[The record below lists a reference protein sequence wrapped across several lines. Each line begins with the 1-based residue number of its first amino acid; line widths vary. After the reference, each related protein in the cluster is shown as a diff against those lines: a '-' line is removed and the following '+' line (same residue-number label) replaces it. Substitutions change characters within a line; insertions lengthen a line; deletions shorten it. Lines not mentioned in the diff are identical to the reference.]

1 MEVNKMKRLACAA
14 LALLALS
21 GAAWSADLPPAPYY
35 KAPAY
40 LQPVYNWT
48 GFYIGGNGGGGV
60 GYSKWD
66 TTNSFNPSGGV
77 AGGTLGYNYQIG
89 AAVLGVEGD
98 IDWAGLSG
106 STTGG
111 CPAGC
116 RTSDSWL
123 STVRGRL
130 GYAAGRFMPYI
141 TAGGAFGDI
150 KASTPGLAGA
160 TTTNAGWTAGA
171 GLEFAVAPHWTIKA
185 EYLYVDLGK
194 FNCGIGC
201 GAGVDNV
208 AFSTNLIRGGFNYR
222 F

>member
-14 LALLALS
+14 LALVALS
-21 GAAWSADLPPAPYY
+21 GAAWSADLSPAPYY

-40 LQPVYNWT
+40 APVYNWT
-48 GFYIGGNGGGGV
+48 GFYIGGNGGGGF

-66 TTNSFNPSGGV
+66 TTTSFNPSGGV
-77 AGGTLGYNYQIG
+77 AGGTLGYNYQLG
-89 AAVLGVEGD
+89 AAVLGVESD

-106 STTGG
+106 SAPGG
-111 CPAGC
+111 F

-123 STVRGRL
+123 STVRARL
-130 GYAAGRFMPYI
+130 GYAAGRFMPYV

-150 KASTPGLAGA
+150 RASGPGLAGS
-160 TTTNAGWTAGA
+160 TTANAGWTAGA

-194 FNCGIGC
+194 FNCGVGC
-201 GAGVDNV
+201 GVPIDNV
-208 AFSTNLIRGGFNYR
+208 SFSTNLVRGGFNYR

>member
-1 MEVNKMKRLACAA
+1 MKRLAYAA

-21 GAAWSADLPPAPYY
+21 GAAWSADLPPGPYY

-40 LQPVYNWT
+40 LPPVYNWT
-48 GFYIGGNGGGGV
+48 GFYIGANGGGGF

-66 TTNSFNPSGGV
+66 TTSSFNPTGGV
-77 AGGTLGYNYQIG
+77 VGGTLGYNYQIG

-116 RTSDSWL
+116 KTSDSWL
-123 STVRGRL
+123 STIRGRL
-130 GYAAGRFMPYI
+130 GYAADRFMPYI
-141 TAGGAFGDI
+141 TGGGAFGNI
-150 KASTPGLAGA
+150 QASTPGLGGA
-160 TTTNAGWTAGA
+160 STTNAGWTVGA
-171 GLEFAVAPHWTIKA
+171 GLEFAVAPRWTLKA

-194 FNCGIGC
+194 FNCGVGC
-201 GAGVDNV
+201 GAPVDNV
-208 AFSTNLIRGGFNYR
+208 SFSTNLIRGGFNYR